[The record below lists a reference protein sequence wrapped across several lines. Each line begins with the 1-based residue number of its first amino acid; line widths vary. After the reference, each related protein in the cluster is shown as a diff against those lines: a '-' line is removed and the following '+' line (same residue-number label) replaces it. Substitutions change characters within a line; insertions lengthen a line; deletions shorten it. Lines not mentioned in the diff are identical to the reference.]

1 MKISRFLFCLAIL
14 LCFAVPLQAAQAP
27 KLETLLAEY
36 HKARSDV
43 LGKLNESY
51 ALRADELAKRLQGAA
66 NLEGAENAR
75 TFARQLRAADQ
86 NIEIVDARAV
96 EKQADPLAVLQ
107 ADYALARADN
117 LKNVYVFYAT
127 AAGNLRRELIK
138 EKNTAGA
145 DVVTTFLEKIKPGG
159 TTPTPPASPAK
170 KRKTAG
176 N

>member
-1 MKISRFLFCLAIL
+1 MKISRFFFCIATFLCLA
-14 LCFAVPLQAAQAP
+14 VVLQAAQVP

-51 ALRADELAKRLQGAA
+51 ASQADELAKRLQAAA

-75 TFARQLRAADQ
+75 TFAKQLREADQ
-86 NIEIVDARAV
+86 NIEIVDPRSA

-107 ADYALARADN
+107 SDYAHARADN

-127 AAGNLRRELIK
+127 AAGNLRRELLK

-145 DVVTTFLEKIKPGG
+145 EVVTTFLEKIKPTGA
-159 TTPTPPASPAK
+159 TPTPAANPAK

-176 N
+176 K